1 MLIAVVAAI
10 ASAIKHTIVAIRQPV
25 AVQGGGVF
33 AGEVAGVSVMMV
45 RITLLG

>member
-1 MLIAVVAAI
+1 
-10 ASAIKHTIVAIRQPV
+10 
-25 AVQGGGVF
+25 VQGGGVF